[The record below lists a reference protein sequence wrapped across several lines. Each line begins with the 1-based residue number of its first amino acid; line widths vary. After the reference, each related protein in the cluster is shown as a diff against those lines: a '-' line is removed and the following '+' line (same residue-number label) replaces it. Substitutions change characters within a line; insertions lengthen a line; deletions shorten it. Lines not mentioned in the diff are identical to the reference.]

1 MLVKENNN
9 ETKNEKTLSKECNVK
24 LIELCKKEIEAGNT
38 KNAINILEVLN
49 SINNFVYL
57 LNLKED

>member
-9 ETKNEKTLSKECNVK
+9 ETKNENTLIKECNFK